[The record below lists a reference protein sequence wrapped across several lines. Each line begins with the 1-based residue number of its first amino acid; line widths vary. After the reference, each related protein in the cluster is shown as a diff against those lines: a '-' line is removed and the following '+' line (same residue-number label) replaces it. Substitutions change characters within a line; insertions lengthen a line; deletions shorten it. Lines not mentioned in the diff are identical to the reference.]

1 MRFVRHHETTQR
13 ALYALIRYHAKVG
26 QDLYV
31 AHGLVSNDSSYLF
44 LRRRAGRYLGGQWDI
59 PGGTVEKDESS
70 EDAVVRE
77 CLEETGLRAKCGE
90 LLTHYTNADTE
101 GRDLRFH
108 TMTYRLIL
116 ERDDLHSQV
125 KISEEEHD
133 DAKWLSLEEAV
144 ELPLV
149 WHVRQTLDFAR
160 PEG

>member
-1 MRFVRHHETTQR
+1 MNADIPLQE
-13 ALYALIRYHAKVG
+13 LYLGEVG
-26 QDLYV
+26 HDLYV

-44 LRRRAGRYLGGQWDI
+44 LRRRHGRYLGGQWDI
-59 PGGTVEKDESS
+59 PGGSVEKGESS
-70 EDAVVRE
+70 EDAAVRE
-77 CLEETGLRAKCGE
+77 CLEETGLSARCGD

-116 ERDDLHSQV
+116 ERDDLHPRV

-133 DAKWLSLEEAV
+133 DAQWLSLEEAF

-149 WHVRQTLDFAR
+149 WHVRQTLDFAH
-160 PEG
+160 PKG